1 MVLIPNH
8 RLKKNE
14 DDFKSQS
21 LREKKISTDKKV
33 DIPKNLI
40 LNISI
45 IVLILIN
52 TVLAYTA
59 FKAASL
65 KFGNSSDDLLI
76 DSTKA
81 RIQVEVLNG
90 CGVSG
95 IADKLTDYLRV
106 NYIDVVNLGNYRS
119 FEIENSIII
128 CRNDKIINA
137 EKVAALV
144 GLDENS
150 IIQQTN
156 PDYLLDVTFILGKDY
171 RNLIPLKKR

>member
-1 MVLIPNH
+1 
-8 RLKKNE
+8 
-14 DDFKSQS
+14 

-128 CRNDKIINA
+128 SRNDKMINA

>member
-1 MVLIPNH
+1 
-8 RLKKNE
+8 
-14 DDFKSQS
+14 
-21 LREKKISTDKKV
+21 LREKKISTDKIV

-45 IVLILIN
+45 LILILIN
-52 TVLAYTA
+52 TVLAYKT
-59 FKAASL
+59 FEAASL
-65 KFGNSSDDLLI
+65 KFDNSEDDLLI

-90 CGVSG
+90 CGVSNV
-95 IADKLTDYLRV
+95 ADKLTEFLRANKV
-106 NYIDVVNLGNYRS
+106 DVVNLGNYRS

-128 CRNDKIINA
+128 SRNEKIINA

-144 GLDENS
+144 GLDESS

-156 PDYLLDVTFILGKDY
+156 SDYLLDVTFILGKDY
-171 RNLIPLKKR
+171 RNLIPLIKR

>member
-1 MVLIPNH
+1 M
-8 RLKKNE
+8 
-14 DDFKSQS
+14 
-21 LREKKISTDKKV
+21 REKKISIDKKV

-45 IVLILIN
+45 LILVLIN
-52 TVLAYTA
+52 TVLAYKT
-59 FKAASL
+59 FEAASQ
-65 KFGNSSDDLLI
+65 KFGNSEDDLLI
-76 DSTKA
+76 DSTQA

-106 NYIDVVNLGNYRS
+106 NKVDVVNLGNYRS

-128 CRNDKIINA
+128 SRNGKIKNA

-150 IIQQTN
+150 IIQQLN
-156 PDYLLDVTFILGKDY
+156 SDYLLDLTFILGKDY
-171 RNLIPLKKR
+171 RNLIPLIKR

>member
-1 MVLIPNH
+1 
-8 RLKKNE
+8 
-14 DDFKSQS
+14 

-45 IVLILIN
+45 VVLILIN
-52 TVLAYTA
+52 TVLGYTT

-81 RIQVEVLNG
+81 RIQIEVLNG

-128 CRNDKIINA
+128 SRNDKIINA

-156 PDYLLDVTFILGKDY
+156 SDYLLDVTFILGKDY

>member
-1 MVLIPNH
+1 
-8 RLKKNE
+8 
-14 DDFKSQS
+14 
-21 LREKKISTDKKV
+21 LREKKISTDKKKV

-45 IVLILIN
+45 LILILIN
-52 TVLAYTA
+52 TILAYTT
-59 FKAASL
+59 FKAASI
-65 KFGNSSDDLLI
+65 KFGNSADDLLI

-95 IADKLTDYLRV
+95 VADDLTDYLRANHV
-106 NYIDVVNLGNYRS
+106 DVVNLGNYRS
-119 FEIENSIII
+119 FEIENNILIS
-128 CRNDKIINA
+128 RNEKIKNA

-156 PDYLLDVTFILGKDY
+156 SDYLLDVTFILGKDY
-171 RNLIPLKKR
+171 RNLIPLKKRQN

>member
-1 MVLIPNH
+1 M
-8 RLKKNE
+8 
-14 DDFKSQS
+14 
-21 LREKKISTDKKV
+21 REKKISTNKKV

-45 IVLILIN
+45 IILILIN
-52 TVLAYTA
+52 TVLAYTT

-90 CGVSG
+90 CGISG
-95 IADKLTDYLRV
+95 VADKLTDYLRI
-106 NYIDVVNLGNYRS
+106 NRIDVVNLGNYRS

-128 CRNDKIINA
+128 SRNNKIINA

-156 PDYLLDVTFILGKDY
+156 SDYMLDVTFILGKDY
-171 RNLIPLKKR
+171 RNLIPLKKRQN

>member
-1 MVLIPNH
+1 
-8 RLKKNE
+8 
-14 DDFKSQS
+14 
-21 LREKKISTDKKV
+21 
-33 DIPKNLI
+33 
-40 LNISI
+40 
-45 IVLILIN
+45 
-52 TVLAYTA
+52 
-59 FKAASL
+59 
-65 KFGNSSDDLLI
+65 
-76 DSTKA
+76 
-81 RIQVEVLNG
+81 
-90 CGVSG
+90 VSG

>member
-1 MVLIPNH
+1 M
-8 RLKKNE
+8 
-14 DDFKSQS
+14 
-21 LREKKISTDKKV
+21 REKKISIDKKV

-45 IVLILIN
+45 LILILIN
-52 TVLAYTA
+52 TVLAYKT
-59 FKAASL
+59 FEAASL
-65 KFGNSSDDLLI
+65 KFGNSKDDLLI
-76 DSTKA
+76 DSTQA

-106 NYIDVVNLGNYRS
+106 NKVDVVNLGNYRS

-128 CRNDKIINA
+128 SRNGKIKNA

-150 IIQQTN
+150 IIQQLN
-156 PDYLLDVTFILGKDY
+156 SDYLLDVTFILGKDY
-171 RNLIPLKKR
+171 RNLIPLIKR

>member
-1 MVLIPNH
+1 M
-8 RLKKNE
+8 
-14 DDFKSQS
+14 
-21 LREKKISTDKKV
+21 REKKISIDKKV

-45 IVLILIN
+45 LILILIN
-52 TVLAYTA
+52 TVLAYKTFEA
-59 FKAASL
+59 VSL
-65 KFGNSSDDLLI
+65 KFENSEDDLLI

-95 IADKLTDYLRV
+95 VADKLTDYLRV
-106 NYIDVVNLGNYRS
+106 NHIDVVNLGNYRS

-128 CRNDKIINA
+128 SRNEKIKNA
-137 EKVAALV
+137 EKLAALV
-144 GLDENS
+144 GLDESS

-156 PDYLLDVTFILGKDY
+156 SDYLLDVTFILGKDY
-171 RNLIPLKKR
+171 RNLIPLIKR